1 MMKWS
6 MRFSFETLSRKK
18 AEFAIKVERTIQL
31 FCHSCI
37 IFIMTSSNSLDHGGP
52 PTKLINIV
60 ERLLH
65 NLAAQA
71 VDFLYIRKLLRTE
84 TGNLPGLEHTV
95 EEQVGHPMLLPVM
108 QHCL

>member
-18 AEFAIKVERTIQL
+18 AEFSIKIERTIQL

-37 IFIMTSSNSLDHGGP
+37 IFIMTSSNSLDHGRP

-60 ERLLH
+60 EQSLQ
-65 NLAAQA
+65 NLAAQV
-71 VDFLYIRKLLRTE
+71 VDFLYVRKLLRTE
-84 TGNLPGLEHTV
+84 TGNLPGLEPTV
-95 EEQVGHPMLLPVM
+95 EEQVGHPLLPHVR
-108 QHCL
+108 QHRL

>member
-18 AEFAIKVERTIQL
+18 AEFAIEIERTIQL

-37 IFIMTSSNSLDHGGP
+37 IFIMTSPNSLDHGGP
-52 PTKLINIV
+52 PTKLIKIV

-65 NLAAQA
+65 TLAAQA
-71 VDFLYIRKLLRTE
+71 VDFLYVRKLLRTE
-84 TGNLPGLEHTV
+84 TGNLPGLEPTV
-95 EEQVGHPMLLPVM
+95 EEQVGHPLLP
-108 QHCL
+108 H

>member
-60 ERLLH
+60 EQWLQ
-65 NLAAQA
+65 NLATQA
-71 VDFLYIRKLLRTE
+71 VDLLYVRQSLRKETE
-84 TGNLPGLEHTV
+84 HIPSLELTV
-95 EEQVGHPMLLPVM
+95 EEQVSHPIL
-108 QHCL
+108 QHVRQTL